1 MTHNDLRYG
10 FGPYELDPSKRILT
24 RNGEV
29 ISLAPKATEIVLML
43 VKHAGQ
49 LVEKDELLSLAL
61 LEEAEQHLAISK
73 RLFDLIIRQVFPVLK
88 QMRALPRLYLET
100 KQFALAE
107 EAIDRAVSVLELTDV
122 EAALAE

>member
-24 RNGEV
+24 RDGEV

>member
-24 RNGEV
+24 RDGEV
-29 ISLAPKATEIVLML
+29 ISLAPKATEILLML

-61 LEEAEQHLAISK
+61 LEEAEQHLLISK

-88 QMRALPRLYLET
+88 QMRALPRLYLES

-107 EAIDRAVSVLELTDV
+107 EAIDRAVSVLELADGRSSIG
-122 EAALAE
+122 

>member
-24 RNGEV
+24 RDGEV
-29 ISLAPKATEIVLML
+29 ISLAPKATEILLML

-61 LEEAEQHLAISK
+61 LEEAEQHLLISK

>member
-24 RNGEV
+24 RDGEV
-29 ISLAPKATEIVLML
+29 ISLAPKATEILLML

-61 LEEAEQHLAISK
+61 LEEAEQHLLISK

-88 QMRALPRLYLET
+88 QMRALPRLYLES
-100 KQFALAE
+100 KQFALE
-107 EAIDRAVSVLELTDV
+107 IEAREGSHLFEH
-122 EAALAE
+122 

>member
-29 ISLAPKATEIVLML
+29 ISLAPKATEILLML

-61 LEEAEQHLAISK
+61 LEEAEQHLLISK

-88 QMRALPRLYLET
+88 QMRALPRLYLES

>member
-1 MTHNDLRYG
+1 
-10 FGPYELDPSKRILT
+10 
-24 RNGEV
+24 
-29 ISLAPKATEIVLML
+29 
-43 VKHAGQ
+43 

>member
-24 RNGEV
+24 RDGEV
-29 ISLAPKATEIVLML
+29 ISLAPKATEILLML

-61 LEEAEQHLAISK
+61 LEEAEQHLLISK

-88 QMRALPRLYLET
+88 QMRALPRLYLES

>member
-24 RNGEV
+24 RDGEV

-61 LEEAEQHLAISK
+61 LEEAEQHLLISK

-107 EAIDRAVSVLELTDV
+107 EAIDRAVSVLELADGRSSIG
-122 EAALAE
+122 

>member
-24 RNGEV
+24 RDGEV
-29 ISLAPKATEIVLML
+29 ISLAPKATEILLML

-61 LEEAEQHLAISK
+61 LEEAEQHLLISK

-88 QMRALPRLYLET
+88 QMRALPRLYLES

-107 EAIDRAVSVLELTDV
+107 EAIDRAVSVLELTDGRSSIG
-122 EAALAE
+122 

>member
-24 RNGEV
+24 RDGEV
-29 ISLAPKATEIVLML
+29 ISLAPKATEILLML

-88 QMRALPRLYLET
+88 QMRALPRLYLES

-107 EAIDRAVSVLELTDV
+107 EAIDRAVSVLELADGRSSIG
-122 EAALAE
+122 

>member
-24 RNGEV
+24 RDGEV
-29 ISLAPKATEIVLML
+29 ISLAPKATEILLML

-88 QMRALPRLYLET
+88 QMRALPRLYLES

-107 EAIDRAVSVLELTDV
+107 EAIDRAVSVLELTDGRSSIG
-122 EAALAE
+122 

>member
-24 RNGEV
+24 RDGEV

-49 LVEKDELLSLAL
+49 LVEKDELLSLPL
-61 LEEAEQHLAISK
+61 LEEAEQHLLISK
-73 RLFDLIIRQVFPVLK
+73 RLFDRIIRQVFPVLK
-88 QMRALPRLYLET
+88 QMRALPRLYLES

>member
-24 RNGEV
+24 RDGEV
-29 ISLAPKATEIVLML
+29 ISLAPKATEILLML

-88 QMRALPRLYLET
+88 QMRALPRLYLES

-107 EAIDRAVSVLELTDV
+107 EAIDRAVSVLELT
-122 EAALAE
+122 EGRSSIG

>member
-88 QMRALPRLYLET
+88 QMRALPRLYLES

-107 EAIDRAVSVLELTDV
+107 EAIDRAVSVLELTDGRSSIG
-122 EAALAE
+122 

>member
-24 RNGEV
+24 RDGEV
-29 ISLAPKATEIVLML
+29 ISLAPKATEILLML

-61 LEEAEQHLAISK
+61 LEEAEQHLLISK
-73 RLFDLIIRQVFPVLK
+73 RLFDLIIRQGFPVLK
-88 QMRALPRLYLET
+88 QMRALLRLYLES

-107 EAIDRAVSVLELTDV
+107 EAIDRAVSVLELTDGRSSIG
-122 EAALAE
+122 

>member
-24 RNGEV
+24 RDGEV
-29 ISLAPKATEIVLML
+29 ISLAPKATEILLML

-61 LEEAEQHLAISK
+61 LEEAEQHLLISK

-88 QMRALPRLYLET
+88 QMRALPRLYLES

-107 EAIDRAVSVLELTDV
+107 EAIDRAVSILELTDV

>member
-24 RNGEV
+24 RDGEV
-29 ISLAPKATEIVLML
+29 ISLAPKATEILLML

-61 LEEAEQHLAISK
+61 LEEAEQHLLISK
-73 RLFDLIIRQVFPVLK
+73 RLFDLIIRQGFPVLK
-88 QMRALPRLYLET
+88 QMRALLRLYLES

-107 EAIDRAVSVLELTDV
+107 EAIDRAVSVLELADGRSSIG
-122 EAALAE
+122 